1 MNAKLIGLSLGML
14 GLGACVAPMGA
25 WHDNGSPSSPY
36 GIPTASKPSG
46 LPSSGGQPLPSED
59 SIYAWDG
66 GVVDAQK
73 PGSVEEGTPSHD
85 VQPTEGGRM
94 YILELYQE
102 AIDERDALQLEVTAL
117 NASLEQAQNSID
129 DFVKRLAR
137 ADAIAGSMT
146 TERDRLRQEN
156 ADLAA
161 RVVTAQIRRLEAEKI
176 LLESKLEWFR
186 ETEPEKSVELPPVSP
201 LLPPLSNGTA
211 PKSMFDSS
219 AHDPSTHDAGALPSE
234 TVENEDTE
242 G

>member
-1 MNAKLIGLSLGML
+1 MNSKLIGLSLGMI

-25 WHDNGSPSSPY
+25 WPDNGSPSSPY
-36 GIPTASKPSG
+36 GIPTASQSTG
-46 LPSSGGQPLPSED
+46 LPNPDGKRLLPAED

-66 GVVDAQK
+66 GVVDAPK
-73 PGSVEEGTPSHD
+73 PGSVEEGTPSHE

-129 DFVKRLAR
+129 DYATRLAR
-137 ADAIAGSMT
+137 SDAIASSMT
-146 TERDRLRQEN
+146 AERDRLRQEN

-161 RVVTAQIRRLEAEKI
+161 RVVTAQIRRLESEKL
-176 LLESKLEWFR
+176 LLESKLEWFH

-201 LLPPLSNGTA
+201 LLPPLTTE
-211 PKSMFDSS
+211 S
-219 AHDPSTHDAGALPSE
+219 ASKNMTDPSEQQTSGINVGE
-234 TVENEDTE
+234 FEN
-242 G
+242 